1 MSAAAKRTALAA
13 ASIVALLTVCV
24 VGPAE
29 GRNSTPRDQVPPT
42 APADVHVVKATPV
55 AVYVAWQPAQDDV
68 EVAGY
73 FVYGDMGKKTV
84 SNPSYIVSGLG
95 CGESSALSV
104 SAFDRSGNRS
114 PKTTALIATAAC
126 ADTQPPSTPSNFRQ
140 LVTTQTAV
148 VLAWSPSTDN
158 VGVVGYGVFRG
169 TAKVADVSEP
179 TVALSG
185 LACGSTYSYLVDAV
199 DAAGNRSLLGN
210 AYAATSACGDST
222 PPSAPSALAQTG
234 KTATSI
240 SLGWTAANDDVGV
253 AGYRVTVGG
262 APRMSVTQTSAT
274 LTGLDCD
281 GSYAIGVDA
290 YDAAGNRSAAANL
303 AATTGTCPSQP
314 PTPPAPPAPDTTPPS
329 VPGALAVSAVTQ
341 TSMNLQWTASTDDV
355 GVTAYDVY
363 RNSSKVASVTSTS
376 SSQSGLVCGTTYQ
389 YEVVA
394 RDAAGNASQPARASA
409 ATAACA
415 TPQTPPPPPPPS
427 PPADTT
433 PPSQP
438 TGLTVSGATRTSLS
452 LTWTP
457 SSDDVAV
464 TGYRTLVNG
473 TPNGT
478 SAQPGTTVSGLTCG
492 TAYTVEVEAYD
503 AAGNHSTRASVVA
516 STSACAD
523 TQPPSAPTNVV
534 TTNRTSTSIALSWN
548 SSSDNVGVSG
558 YGLYRGGTSA
568 GTSSTT
574 NAVFA
579 GLACNTN
586 YTLAVDA
593 YDAAGNRS
601 SQTAVMVSTTACADT
616 APPTAPTGLAAS
628 SVTQTGLS
636 LSWNASSDNTGVTG
650 YDVYRNATKMTT
662 VTSTSAAQSGLACG
676 TTYTFGVVARD
687 AAGNSSPQASI
698 QVQTSACAAPAPA
711 PTPPPPPSGSPIPST
726 GVISAGG
733 VYTGA
738 FGGQVTISTTD
749 AVTLSGCSLTY
760 TGGTIIKTSASK
772 PPNLT
777 IDHCTISGG
786 SGRIIDADAFS
797 RIVLKNNTIEKTAG
811 VTLVGNGDVIFLR
824 NRHHNIQRAP
834 GSVGNFLQVRLW
846 TTGTFEVAWNEIINE
861 YNQSDP
867 EDVFSI
873 YHSSNTW
880 WHDNYIQGHFQPGNG
895 PGSSQNTI
903 TLDGYGGSGQ
913 PVSNNRIEGNILVRT
928 LSIAVFPTSTGPA
941 SGNVFLNNH
950 VVNAGYL
957 DDGVTRNY
965 YGYQGMSVKPGGTNN
980 QAHGNVLGAMN
991 GTNWGSGRGNDGNF
1005 DGEPRGNGDG
1015 VATGA
1020 WTDNN
1025 RLKYGQTITRADENA
1040 ETQRW
1045 RDKVA
1050 AAGISLG
1057 A

>member
-1 MSAAAKRTALAA
+1 M
-13 ASIVALLTVCV
+13 
-24 VGPAE
+24 
-29 GRNSTPRDQVPPT
+29 
-42 APADVHVVKATPV
+42 VKATPF

-73 FVYGDMGKKTV
+73 FVYGDTGKKTV

-104 SAFDRSGNRS
+104 SAFDRAGNRS
-114 PKTTALIATAAC
+114 PRVTAMIATAAC
-126 ADTQPPSTPSNFRQ
+126 PDTRPPSTPSNFRQ

-148 VLAWSPSTDN
+148 VMAWSPSTDN
-158 VGVVGYGVFRG
+158 VGVVGYGVFQG
-169 TAKVADVSEP
+169 ASKVADVSEP
-179 TVALSG
+179 TVAISG

-234 KTATSI
+234 KTPTSI

-253 AGYRVTVGG
+253 VGYRVTVGG
-262 APRMSVTQTSAT
+262 APRMSVTQTNAT
-274 LTGLDCD
+274 LTGLECD
-281 GSYAIGVDA
+281 KSYAVGVDA
-290 YDAAGNRSAAANL
+290 YDAAGNRSAAADLTAGTDACL
-303 AATTGTCPSQP
+303 AA
-314 PTPPAPPAPDTTPPS
+314 PPAPPAPTPDTTPPS
-329 VPGALAVSAVTQ
+329 MPGALAVSNVTQ
-341 TSMNLQWTASTDDV
+341 TSMNLQWAASTDNV

-376 SSQSGLVCGTTYQ
+376 SSQSGLVCGATYQ
-389 YEVVA
+389 YEVRA
-394 RDAAGNASQPARASA
+394 RDAAGNASQPARASV

-415 TPQTPPPPPPPS
+415 TPTPPPSPA

-438 TGLTVSGATRTSLS
+438 TGLAVSGVTRTSLS
-452 LTWTP
+452 LTWAP
-457 SSDDVAV
+457 SSDNVAV
-464 TGYRTLVNG
+464 TGYRALVNG

-478 SAQPGTTVSGLTCG
+478 TGQPGMTVSGLTCG
-492 TAYTVEVEAYD
+492 TGYTIEVEAYD
-503 AAGNHSTRASVVA
+503 AAGNRSSRASAVA

-548 SSSDNVGVSG
+548 PSSDNVGVSG
-558 YGLYRGGTSA
+558 YGLYRGGASA
-568 GTSSTT
+568 GTSSTP
-574 NAVFA
+574 NAVFT

-601 SQTAVMVSTTACADT
+601 TQTAVMVSTTACADT
-616 APPTAPTGLAAS
+616 APPSAPTGLAAS
-628 SVTQTGLS
+628 NVTQTGLS

-650 YDVYRNATKMTT
+650 YDVYRNGTKMATATT
-662 VTSTSAAQSGLACG
+662 TSASQTGLACG
-676 TTYTFGVVARD
+676 TAYTFGVIARD
-687 AAGNSSPQASI
+687 AAGNSSTQASL
-698 QVQTSACAAPAPA
+698 QASTAACSAPAPA
-711 PTPPPPPSGSPIPST
+711 PPPPSGNPIPST

-738 FGGQVTISTTD
+738 FGGQVTISTTE
-749 AVTLSGCSLTY
+749 AVTLSRCSLTY

-777 IDHCTISGG
+777 IDHCNISGG
-786 SGRIIDADAFS
+786 SGRILDADAFS
-797 RIVLKNNTIEKTAG
+797 KIILKNNSIEKTAG

-846 TTGTFEVAWNEIINE
+846 TTGTFEVAWNEIVNE

-880 WHDNYIQGHFQPGNG
+880 WHDNYIQGHFYPGNG

-941 SGNVFLNNH
+941 SGNVFNNNR

-991 GTNWGSGRGNDGNF
+991 GTNWGAGRGNDGNF

-1025 RLKYGQTITRADENA
+1025 RLKFGLTITRADENA

-1050 AAGISLG
+1050 AAGVSLG

>member
-1 MSAAAKRTALAA
+1 M
-13 ASIVALLTVCV
+13 
-24 VGPAE
+24 
-29 GRNSTPRDQVPPT
+29 
-42 APADVHVVKATPV
+42 VKATPF

-73 FVYGDMGKKTV
+73 LVYGDTGKKTV
-84 SNPSYIVSGLG
+84 TNPAYIVSGLA
-95 CGESSALSV
+95 CGQSSALSV

-114 PKTTALIATAAC
+114 PRVTALVATAAC
-126 ADTQPPSTPSNFRQ
+126 PDTQPPSKPTGFKQ
-140 LVTTQTAV
+140 LVTTPTAV
-148 VLAWSPSTDN
+148 VLSWSPSTDN
-158 VGVVGYGVFRG
+158 VGVVGYGVFQGASR
-169 TAKVADVSEP
+169 VAAVSDP

-185 LACGSTYSYLVDAV
+185 LACGNTYSYLVDAV
-199 DAAGNRSLLGN
+199 DAAGNRSLLGT
-210 AYAATSACGDST
+210 AYVSTSACGDS
-222 PPSAPSALAQTG
+222 SAPTAPANLAL
-234 KTATSI
+234 TAKNETSL
-240 SLGWTAANDDVGV
+240 SLGWTASSDDVGI
-253 AGYRVTVGG
+253 AGYRVLVDG
-262 APRMSVTQTSAT
+262 APRMSVTQTNAT
-274 LTGLDCD
+274 LAGLECD
-281 GSYAIGVDA
+281 TSYAIGVDA
-290 YDAAGNRSAAANL
+290 YDAAGNRSAAADL
-303 AATTGTCPSQP
+303 TAGTDACPAAP
-314 PTPPAPPAPDTTPPS
+314 PPPPAPTPDTTPPS
-329 VPGALAVSAVTQ
+329 MPGSLAVSNVTQ
-341 TSMNLQWTASTDDV
+341 TAMTLQWSASTDNV

-363 RNSSKVASVTSTS
+363 RNSSKVASVTSTT
-376 SSQSGLVCGTTYQ
+376 SSQSGLTCGTTYQ

-394 RDAAGNASQPARASA
+394 RDAAGNASGPARASA

-415 TPQTPPPPPPPS
+415 TPTPAPPPPS
-427 PPADTT
+427 PADTT

-438 TGLTVSGATRTSLS
+438 TGLTVSGVTRTSLS
-452 LTWTP
+452 LTWAP
-457 SSDDVAV
+457 SSDNVAV

-478 SAQPGTTVSGLTCG
+478 STQPGTTVSSLTCG
-492 TAYTVEVEAYD
+492 TGYTVEVEAYD
-503 AAGNHSTRASVVA
+503 AAGNSSTRASVVA

-534 TTNRTSTSIALSWN
+534 TTNRTSTSIALNWS
-548 SSSDNVGVSG
+548 SSSDNVGVVG
-558 YGLYRGGTSA
+558 YGLYRGGTQV
-568 GTSSTT
+568 GTSSQTT
-574 NAVFA
+574 GIFS
-579 GLACNTN
+579 GLTCNTS

-593 YDAAGNRS
+593 YDAASNRS
-601 SQTAVMVSTTACADT
+601 SKATVMVSTTACADT
-616 APPTAPTGLAAS
+616 TPPSAPTGLAGSNVTTS
-628 SVTQTGLS
+628 SLT
-636 LSWNASSDNTGVTG
+636 LSWNASSDNVGVTG
-650 YDVYRNATKMTT
+650 YDVYRNGTKMATATT
-662 VTSTSAAQSGLACG
+662 TSASQTGLACG
-676 TTYTFGVVARD
+676 TAYTFGVVARD
-687 AAGNSSPQASI
+687 AAGNSSTQASL
-698 QVQTSACAAPAPA
+698 QASTAACPAPAPA
-711 PTPPPPPSGSPIPST
+711 PAPAPPAGNPIPST

-733 VYTGA
+733 VYTGS
-738 FGGQVTISTTD
+738 FGGQVTISTTE
-749 AVTLSGCSLTY
+749 AVTLSSCSLTY
-760 TGGTIIKTSASK
+760 TGGTIIKTSGSK

-777 IDHCTISGG
+777 IDHCNISGG
-786 SGRIIDADAFS
+786 SARIIDADAFS
-797 RIVLKNNTIEKTAG
+797 RIVLKNNSIEKTAG

-880 WHDNYIQGHFQPGNG
+880 WHDNYIQGHFYPGNG

-941 SGNVFLNNH
+941 SGNVFNNNR

-965 YGYQGMSVKPGGTNN
+965 YGYQGMSVKPGGSNN

-1015 VATGA
+1015 VSTGA